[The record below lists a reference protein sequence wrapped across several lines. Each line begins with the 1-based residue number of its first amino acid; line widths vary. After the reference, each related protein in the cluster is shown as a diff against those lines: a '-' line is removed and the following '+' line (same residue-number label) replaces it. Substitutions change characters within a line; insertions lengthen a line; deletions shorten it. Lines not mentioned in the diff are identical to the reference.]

1 MIETVKMQISK
12 IDFVCED
19 QQVFNPKENFKVET
33 FIVIIDQIIS
43 SLNQRFSKNN
53 TLLADIQY

>member
-19 QQVFNPKENFKVET
+19 QQVFNPKEKFKVET
-33 FIVIIDQIIS
+33 FIVIIDQIII

-53 TLLADIQY
+53 TLNS